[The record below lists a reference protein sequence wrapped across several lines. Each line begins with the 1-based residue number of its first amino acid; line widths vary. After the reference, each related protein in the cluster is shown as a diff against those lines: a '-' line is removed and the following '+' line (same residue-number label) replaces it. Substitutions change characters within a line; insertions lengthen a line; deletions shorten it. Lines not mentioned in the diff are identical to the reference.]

1 MGTPEVDDVMVR
13 ITLEYAPTLTHT
25 SSHTFYKVPNTRSQ
39 AHSSLITPLD
49 NGYQVCTCIPEVD
62 GTVCLILR
70 EADHPVE
77 SFRCVAKVMK
87 LTVAQE

>member
-1 MGTPEVDDVMVR
+1 MVVGD
-13 ITLEYAPTLTHT
+13 TLESIPYTL
-25 SSHTFYKVPNTRSQ
+25 KKTRSIRSQ
-39 AHSSLITPLD
+39 LDRVSLTTPLD